1 MKKAYLVSL
10 PLMDSG
16 YPSASLA
23 AISPVFVANGYS
35 VMIQDLNLALVEE
48 FDQTVVD
55 KFHDWCQLVNELSE
69 SDQDLIRTWVINKAQ
84 AWSISNDTIVAVSV
98 FSIYSTRMSTLLLEI
113 IKELY
118 PDTTVIVGGSGVS
131 SNMGSMSGHKLYGQ
145 WLLDQNLANNVIFGE
160 GEISLDHLLKQQ
172 QYPGIDHDDAVQIE
186 DLDQLPQ
193 PVYDDFEM
201 DRYKDKRLL
210 ITGSRGC
217 VRKCSF
223 CDIEVTW
230 PRFRQRDP
238 AKILT
243 EMITNV
249 KHYGIKRFEFTDSL
263 INGSV
268 KNWIKFNDLLAN
280 ARAKDK
286 ELADITYSGQFICR
300 DPKSQPPIMYELM
313 HHAGCQQITVG
324 IESFSERVRMDMK
337 KKFSDAAIDYHLEQ
351 CSYWSI
357 PNILLMIVGY
367 PIETQEDHQKNIQA
381 LHRYKIYSDVGTIFM
396 IRWGLTMHIYRDT
409 PLFHAAQNY
418 QIDLEQHHSD
428 LDAIYTWISGINQDL
443 DFLERARRRA
453 ELHQIGYELGYSQ
466 PNTKNELSSLL
477 TLLEKYQPVQ
487 AKKVFSINV

>member
-1 MKKAYLVSL
+1 
-10 PLMDSG
+10 MDSG

-35 VMIQDLNLALVEE
+35 VVIQDLNLALVED
-48 FDQTVVD
+48 FDQTAVE
-55 KFHDWCQLVNELSE
+55 KLHDWCQLIDELTESE
-69 SDQDLIRTWVINKAQ
+69 NYSIKTWFINKARS
-84 AWSISNDTIVAVSV
+84 WSISHSTIVAVSV
-98 FSIYSTRMSTLLLEI
+98 FSIYSTRMATVLLEI
-113 IKELY
+113 IKDLY
-118 PDTTVIVGGSGVS
+118 PSTAIIVGGNGVS
-131 SNMGSMSGHKLYGQ
+131 SNLGSMSDHESYGQ
-145 WLLDQNLANNVIFGE
+145 WLLTRNLCKNVIFGE
-160 GEISLDHLLKQQ
+160 GEVSLDHLLKQHR
-172 QYPGIDHDDAVQIE
+172 YPGINHDDAVQIE
-186 DLDQLPQ
+186 DLDQLLQ

-201 DRYKDKRLL
+201 HRYRDKRLL

-238 AKILT
+238 SKILT
-243 EMITNV
+243 EMIANA
-249 KHYGIKRFEFTDSL
+249 KRYGIKKFEFTDSL

-280 ARAKDK
+280 ARAKDG

-300 DPKSQPPIMYELM
+300 DPGSQPPVMYELM

-324 IESFSERVRMDMK
+324 IESFSERVRTDMK
-337 KKFSDAAIDYHLEQ
+337 KKFTDAAIEYHLEQ

-367 PIETQEDHQKNIQA
+367 PIETQTDHQKNIQA

-409 PLFHAAQNY
+409 PLFHAAHNY
-418 QIDLEQHHSD
+418 QIDLAQHHTD
-428 LDAIYTWISGINQDL
+428 LDAIYTWVSGMNQEL
-443 DFLERARRRA
+443 DFLERARRRT
-453 ELHQIGYELGYSQ
+453 ELHQISYELGYSQ

-477 TLLEKYQPVQ
+477 TLLQKYQPAQ
-487 AKKVFSINV
+487 TKKTLAIHV